1 MWALAHRQWT
11 AEEQLRMRLDWIYFS
26 KAGLVSERQ
35 TSGGFE
41 AHRLRCPADMLIH
54 FSSGPRQ
61 EPEQLHGETPHVPT
75 TTRSAIRHWTLLFT
89 KSLPIISTWL
99 SHFHNTTGDET
110 GGQSL
115 LEFLRILMSAKQV
128 MQKSV

>member
-1 MWALAHRQWT
+1 MSAGTQAVNCRRT
-11 AEEQLRMRLDWIYFS
+11 AQNEIGLNLFS

-35 TSGGFE
+35 TAGGFE

-61 EPEQLHGETPHVPT
+61 EPEQLHRETPHVPM
-75 TTRSAIRHWTLLFT
+75 TTRSAIRLWTLLFT
-89 KSLPIISTWL
+89 KSLPIISPGWVT
-99 SHFHNTTGDET
+99 FITPQET
-110 GGQSL
+110 RRGQSL